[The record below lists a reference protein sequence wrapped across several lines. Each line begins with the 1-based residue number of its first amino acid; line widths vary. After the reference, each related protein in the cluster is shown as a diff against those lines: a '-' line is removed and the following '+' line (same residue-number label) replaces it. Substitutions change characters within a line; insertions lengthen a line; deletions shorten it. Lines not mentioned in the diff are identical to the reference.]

1 MSERIDI
8 LTNNHQSSAPLSVV
22 VDAYSKLNRE
32 IDDMNGKIGATIDKN
47 QAEFLLAYQNH
58 LRKIHMEMSE
68 LKDKTDAHEK
78 EMSKNDRVV
87 LLQKQVVIF
96 R

>member
-47 QAEFLLAYQNH
+47 
-58 LRKIHMEMSE
+58 
-68 LKDKTDAHEK
+68 
-78 EMSKNDRVV
+78 
-87 LLQKQVVIF
+87 
-96 R
+96 